1 MSAKEKYLRLGE
13 LLVKENFINQSQLE
27 NAISAQRQEGGRL
40 GEILVKL
47 GILKEEQLVIALVN

>member
-27 NAISAQRQEGGRL
+27 KAISAQRQDWEYLR
-40 GEILVKL
+40 KSSW
-47 GILKEEQLVIALVN
+47 